1 MPEARLAA
9 GIWVAAYLRRLALA
23 DIPAYVTRRGDD
35 TAGAVMVKCATLDG
49 RASLWTREWD
59 LDSDQRLWIALNEAA
74 ERDIDAEIARNI
86 ARDPDLWVIEIESRD
101 GRTLLD
107 EAGLA

>member
-1 MPEARLAA
+1 MQPRLATDV
-9 GIWVAAYLRRLALA
+9 WVRAYLKRLELA
-23 DIPAYVTRRGDD
+23 HIPAYITAQGDA
-35 TAGAVMVKCATLDG
+35 TSGAVMVKCATLDG

-59 LDSDQRLWIALNEAA
+59 LDTDQRLWIALNEAA